1 MKRTIFFLL
10 LCSVVTVSRAGNG
23 GSGYSRYGIGDL
35 QYFVSDRAYGMGGA
49 GIAVLSTTSI
59 DRFNP
64 ADWVNISRTSFS
76 VGALYEGY
84 STTDGVN
91 SGYFS
96 GANFNGIMVAVPLLP
111 SHGIVFGAGLM
122 PYSTVNY
129 STAFDTSQAGLG
141 YRLGYHGEGGTSQ
154 AQVGI
159 SANASADLHLGAKF
173 NYYFG
178 TLRHTITQAFT
189 DNSMYTNAEDVRS
202 VELKGIG
209 FSLGAVYSGLGSLL
223 KIDSTKSITLGV
235 VASTASTVSSAE
247 EHDFTYTSAL
257 LTSYDT
263 VTINEGNLRIPYS
276 ITGGISYMTNR
287 LLLASDLS
295 FQQWSRFEATG
306 LIAMTNRN
314 SYRFSIGGELRPP
327 AEAPGMSTSRNIY
340 RLGFF
345 YNSTYYLIANEP
357 INETGVT
364 GGLGFP
370 IFFSTRLEIGVQYS
384 FRGTTDQQLQKDK
397 IVRISFTLSGDEL
410 WFARPP
416 EE

>member
-1 MKRTIFFLL
+1 MKKTVFFLL
-10 LCSVVTVSRAGNG
+10 LCGVVTASRAGNG

-35 QYFVSDRAYGMGGA
+35 QYFVSDRAYSMGGA
-49 GIAVLSTTSI
+49 GVAVLSTSSI

-64 ADWVNISRTSFS
+64 ADWVNITRTSFS

-96 GANFNGIMVAVPLLP
+96 SANFNGIMIAFPLLP
-111 SHGIVFGAGLM
+111 SHGVVLGAGLM

-129 STAFDTSQAGLG
+129 STAFDTSQAGLA
-141 YRLGYHGEGGTSQ
+141 YRLGYHGEGGTSE

-178 TLRHTITQAFT
+178 TLRHTITQDFT
-189 DNSMYTNAEDVRS
+189 DNSTYTNAEDLRS

-223 KIDSTKSITLGV
+223 KIDSTKSLTLGI
-235 VASTASTVSSAE
+235 VASTASSLSSTE
-247 EHDFTYTSAL
+247 EHDFTYTTTA

-263 VTINEGNLRIPYS
+263 ATINVGNLRIPFS

-287 LLLASDLS
+287 FLLASDLS

-314 SYRFSIGGELRPP
+314 SYRFSIGGELHPP
-327 AEAPGMSTSRNIY
+327 SDASGMPTGRTVY

-364 GGLGFP
+364 GGMGIP
-370 IFFSTRLEIGVQYS
+370 IFFGTRLEIGVQYS
-384 FRGTTDQQLQKDK
+384 FRGTTAQQLQKDK
-397 IVRISFTLSGDEL
+397 ILRISFTLSGDEL
-410 WFARPP
+410 WFVQPP